1 MKRTA
6 RLLVFAMLCAV
17 SALPW
22 GWAQPSASAQMVPR
36 TGERAT
42 LSIFTG
48 ELYGVQIPYSSPWEE
63 AGSGVID
70 DVDFLNLDNGVSVV
84 NFSIGPG
91 PDDLVDCV
99 DKAATIV
106 RDTQVSDLEFS
117 AAVTDTDTEY
127 GALFTALDGDLSMVA
142 SCHEFGHPDAK
153 LLFIWVVP
161 SDDLRSQVPVL
172 DELWQGIAI

>member
-36 TGERAT
+36 TRERAT
-42 LSIFTG
+42 VSIFTG
-48 ELYGVQIPYSSPWEE
+48 ELYGVQIPFSSPWEA

-70 DVDFLNLDNGVSVV
+70 DVDFLNLDNGVSAV
-84 NFSIGPG
+84 NFSFGPG

-99 DKAATIV
+99 DEAATFI
-106 RDTQVSDLEFS
+106 RDTRVSDLEFGD
-117 AAVTDTDTEY
+117 AVADTDTEY
-127 GALFTALDGDLSMVA
+127 AALFTAMNGDLSVVV
-142 SCHEFGHPDAK
+142 SCHELGRPDAK

-161 SDDLRSQVPVL
+161 SKDLPSQVPVL
-172 DELWQGIAI
+172 DELLHGIAI